1 MQRDLTR
8 GNVAYSLIVFS
19 LPMILGNILQQCYN
33 IADTLIVSYALGPD
47 ALAAVGSSFTL
58 MTFIT
63 SIILGLSIGS
73 GTLFSIRFG
82 QRDEDG
88 LKDSLA
94 AAFFL
99 IAILTIIITSLS
111 YLTINLLESFL
122 SVPKTIW
129 PLMKSYLIFIYLGIP
144 AIFLYNFFSSFLRA
158 LGESKTPLIF
168 LAISTILNILLDII
182 FVLLLKLGVIGAATA
197 TIISQYLAG
206 LGIMLYSFK
215 YSKLLKGA
223 IRIKR
228 VKKSVLKNLFSF
240 SLLTCLQQ
248 SVMNLGILLVQ
259 GLINSFGA
267 VIMASYAIAVKIDA
281 FAYMPSQEFGNAF
294 STFIAQ
300 NSGAKK
306 SDRIRKGI
314 KVAFSISTIYC
325 LLMAL
330 ILNLLSSELMSIF
343 VSDSTII
350 NEGVRYLR
358 IEGSFYIGIGYLF
371 LLYGLFRA
379 LSKPGISLLLT
390 IISLGTR
397 VVLAYILS
405 SFIGVVGIWI
415 SIVIGW
421 FLADLTGI
429 LIYLLNP
436 YLRMN
441 K

>member
-168 LAISTILNILLDII
+168 FSYFYYFEHSFRYYIC
-182 FVLLLKLGVIGAATA
+182 FATKA
-197 TIISQYLAG
+197 WSNWSSNCNYNFT
-206 LGIMLYSFK
+206 
-215 YSKLLKGA
+215 
-223 IRIKR
+223 
-228 VKKSVLKNLFSF
+228 VFSR
-240 SLLTCLQQ
+240 
-248 SVMNLGILLVQ
+248 
-259 GLINSFGA
+259 A
-267 VIMASYAIAVKIDA
+267 WYYA
-281 FAYMPSQEFGNAF
+281 
-294 STFIAQ
+294 
-300 NSGAKK
+300 
-306 SDRIRKGI
+306 
-314 KVAFSISTIYC
+314 
-325 LLMAL
+325 
-330 ILNLLSSELMSIF
+330 
-343 VSDSTII
+343 
-350 NEGVRYLR
+350 
-358 IEGSFYIGIGYLF
+358 LF
-371 LLYGLFRA
+371 L
-379 LSKPGISLLLT
+379 
-390 IISLGTR
+390 
-397 VVLAYILS
+397 
-405 SFIGVVGIWI
+405 
-415 SIVIGW
+415 
-421 FLADLTGI
+421 
-429 LIYLLNP
+429 
-436 YLRMN
+436 
-441 K
+441 

>member
-33 IADTLIVSYALGPD
+33 IADTLIVSYAIGPD

-168 LAISTILNILLDII
+168 LAISTILKILLDII

-223 IRIKR
+223 IGIKR

-259 GLINSFGA
+259 GLINSF
-267 VIMASYAIAVKIDA
+267 
-281 FAYMPSQEFGNAF
+281 
-294 STFIAQ
+294 
-300 NSGAKK
+300 
-306 SDRIRKGI
+306 
-314 KVAFSISTIYC
+314 
-325 LLMAL
+325 
-330 ILNLLSSELMSIF
+330 
-343 VSDSTII
+343 
-350 NEGVRYLR
+350 
-358 IEGSFYIGIGYLF
+358 
-371 LLYGLFRA
+371 
-379 LSKPGISLLLT
+379 
-390 IISLGTR
+390 
-397 VVLAYILS
+397 
-405 SFIGVVGIWI
+405 
-415 SIVIGW
+415 
-421 FLADLTGI
+421 
-429 LIYLLNP
+429 
-436 YLRMN
+436 
-441 K
+441 

>member
-33 IADTLIVSYALGPD
+33 IADTLIVSYALGPN

-58 MTFIT
+58 MTFII

-88 LKDSLA
+88 LKDSVA

-158 LGESKTPLIF
+158 LGESKTPLYF
-168 LAISTILNILLDII
+168 LALSTILNILLDII

-267 VIMASYAIAVKIDA
+267 VIMASY
-281 FAYMPSQEFGNAF
+281 PSLEVEH
-294 STFIAQ
+294 
-300 NSGAKK
+300 KK
-306 SDRIRKGI
+306 
-314 KVAFSISTIYC
+314 V
-325 LLMAL
+325 
-330 ILNLLSSELMSIF
+330 
-343 VSDSTII
+343 
-350 NEGVRYLR
+350 
-358 IEGSFYIGIGYLF
+358 
-371 LLYGLFRA
+371 
-379 LSKPGISLLLT
+379 
-390 IISLGTR
+390 
-397 VVLAYILS
+397 
-405 SFIGVVGIWI
+405 
-415 SIVIGW
+415 
-421 FLADLTGI
+421 
-429 LIYLLNP
+429 
-436 YLRMN
+436 
-441 K
+441 

>member
-1 MQRDLTR
+1 M
-8 GNVAYSLIVFS
+8 
-19 LPMILGNILQQCYN
+19 
-33 IADTLIVSYALGPD
+33 
-47 ALAAVGSSFTL
+47 
-58 MTFIT
+58 
-63 SIILGLSIGS
+63 
-73 GTLFSIRFG
+73 
-82 QRDEDG
+82 
-88 LKDSLA
+88 
-94 AAFFL
+94 
-99 IAILTIIITSLS
+99 
-111 YLTINLLESFL
+111 
-122 SVPKTIW
+122 
-129 PLMKSYLIFIYLGIP
+129 
-144 AIFLYNFFSSFLRA
+144 
-158 LGESKTPLIF
+158 
-168 LAISTILNILLDII
+168 NILLDII

-223 IRIKR
+223 IGIKR

-248 SVMNLGILLVQ
+248 SVMNLEILLVQ

-306 SDRIRKGI
+306 SDRIKKGI

-330 ILNLLSSELMSIF
+330 ILNLLSSNLMSIF

-358 IEGSFYIGIGYLF
+358 IEGSFSIGIGYLF

-405 SFIGVVGIWI
+405 SFIGVVGIWV

-429 LIYLLNP
+429 LIYLLNR

>member
-158 LGESKTPLIF
+158 LGESKTPLYF
-168 LAISTILNILLDII
+168 LALFTILNILLDIT
-182 FVLLLKLGVIGAATA
+182 FVLFLQLGVIGAATA

-314 KVAFSISTIYC
+314 KVAFSISTIYY

-330 ILNLLSSELMSIF
+330 ILNLLSSNLMSIF

-421 FLADLTGI
+421 FVADLTGI
-429 LIYLLNP
+429 LI
-436 YLRMN
+436 
-441 K
+441 